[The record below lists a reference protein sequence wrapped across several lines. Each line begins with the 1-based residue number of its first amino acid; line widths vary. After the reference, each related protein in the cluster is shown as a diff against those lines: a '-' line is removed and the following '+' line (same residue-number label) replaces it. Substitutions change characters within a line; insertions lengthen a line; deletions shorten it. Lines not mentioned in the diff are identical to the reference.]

1 MRAIPLNLVKH
12 ERFGIHGPWC
22 VKEYQAYQ
30 RVTDE
35 TFLQSTAV
43 LEMVIQQ
50 VSMDDL
56 LSTPLTV
63 HWIHTTA
70 GGMVALGGGKLQ
82 AVVVEE
88 RFLPS
93 SLAVC

>member
-1 MRAIPLNLVKH
+1 M
-12 ERFGIHGPWC
+12 
-22 VKEYQAYQ
+22 KEYQAYQ

-35 TFLQSTAV
+35 ALLQSTAV

-56 LSTPLTV
+56 LSTPLAV

-93 SLAVC
+93 SLALS